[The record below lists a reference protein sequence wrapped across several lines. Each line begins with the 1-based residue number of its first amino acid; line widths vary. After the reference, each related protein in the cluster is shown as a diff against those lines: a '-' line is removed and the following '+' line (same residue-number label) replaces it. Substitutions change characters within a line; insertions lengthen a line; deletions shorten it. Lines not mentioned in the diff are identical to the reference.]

1 MTKTENTIDCMV
13 CGRELDNLDYESR
26 ATGKRVEVHPMGG
39 LHFRTYGH
47 YGSTVF
53 DPMGTGEYLDIAI
66 CDPCV
71 MKNLNKVRGS
81 GKPDLENNVDILVDA
96 AERHG

>member
-1 MTKTENTIDCMV
+1 MKTENTIDCIV
-13 CGRELDNLDYESR
+13 CGKSLDNLDYEMR
-26 ATGKRVEVHPMGG
+26 NGKRVEVHPMGG

-47 YGSTVF
+47 YGSTIF

-66 CDPCV
+66 CDLCV
-71 MKNLNKVRGS
+71 MKNLDEVRGN
-81 GKPDLENNVDILVDA
+81 GKKELEGNVDVLMDA